1 MITSGKSDE
10 RQMNS
15 NKIQILM
22 YIKIQMYQKE
32 KYIYTLLFS
41 WRLGPNFFVFLIL
54 EKNYIKQFILFG

>member
-15 NKIQILM
+15 NKIKILM

-41 WRLGPNFFVFLIL
+41 WHLGPNFFVFLIL
-54 EKNYIKQFILFG
+54 EKKYIKQFILFG